1 MIAFAFYGDPKSSV
15 HQRRGYFEGIRAN
28 LGAISSFYNSSWVV
42 RLYHDIGSDDPMM
55 ADLCSL
61 ACSTDQLDLCSVP
74 QLPHPLLAKA
84 VHMFPMIW
92 RFFPTLDTQVD
103 AFMSRD
109 LDSIVTPREVKAVEE
124 WVQSGKTLHTM
135 RDHPQHNF
143 PMLGGMW
150 GVQMPRRSKT
160 WRAVWKAI
168 FGPTSLP
175 TPSARVTEAPRVQTR
190 LCRVGM
196 CGEDS
201 LEGSD
206 SFFCTQYPGAVGF
219 PSERPNSTANIVGGE
234 AYREQQNI
242 ECPTQCR
249 RKQSWRFC

>member
-1 MIAFAFYGDPKSSV
+1 
-15 HQRRGYFEGIRAN
+15 
-28 LGAISSFYNSSWVV
+28 
-42 RLYHDIGSDDPMM
+42 M

-61 ACSTDQLDLCSVP
+61 AFSNDQLDLCSVP

-201 LEGSD
+201 LEGWCSTTATFALNILERWD
-206 SFFCTQYPGAVGF
+206 FHPKDQTPQQILSEEKLTESNKTLNAQHSAEESKAGGSASFLLLL
-219 PSERPNSTANIVGGE
+219 NS
-234 AYREQQNI
+234 
-242 ECPTQCR
+242 C
-249 RKQSWRFC
+249 SS